1 VVLRLF
7 GQDEKLNIENN
18 RLSIGTKEDSYQDA
32 MQQHHQVNDQIKIF
46 FLD

>member
-1 VVLRLF
+1 MVVLHLF
-7 GQDEKLNIENN
+7 EQDEKLNNIM
-18 RLSIGTKEDSYQDA
+18 RLFFKKFIFYQDA